1 MRVERV
7 LHAASKRLIT
17 IGDDVPLTDAAAQL
31 LRDPDADLVVVC
43 DADKRMA
50 GVISKTDVVR
60 EISDRCESVCTTP
73 ASTVMTR
80 TVVFCRPGDLMH
92 DVWAMMKDRRLKNV
106 PVLDRDSRPIGV
118 LNARDLLEVLLE
130 EVEHEETL
138 LRDYV
143 MNVGHPR
150 L

>member
-1 MRVERV
+1 MHVERV
-7 LHAASKRLIT
+7 LHAASRHLIT
-17 IGDDVPLTDAAAQL
+17 VGEDAPLTDAAREL
-31 LRDPDADLVVVC
+31 LRDSDADLVVVC

-60 EISDRCESVCTTP
+60 EISDRCESVCTT
-73 ASTVMTR
+73 AVSAVMTR
-80 TVVFCRPGDLMH
+80 TVVFCRPGDPLH
-92 DVWAMMKDRRLKNV
+92 DVWTMMKDRRLKNV
-106 PVLDRDSRPIGV
+106 PILDRDSRPIGV
-118 LNARDLLEVLLE
+118 LSARDLLEVLLE